1 MNRQPPNSGG
11 KEIPKMKTFTIDAED
26 NISVFTTP
34 EEAAAAATTPFDTFA
49 SQKELLS
56 LVRPWPTDRLVA
68 MWNSLPGVTPV
79 KSFKSAAV
87 AAGKIWG
94 RIQRLGETTKP
105 NAEPTAKGGAR
116 AAKSAAAKEKG
127 NKKTTPAKKAPKA
140 AKSAKSGATA
150 KPAATRDGS
159 KKAIVLEMMRRKGG
173 CTLAEIM
180 KATDWQAHTVRGFV
194 SGTLGKKMGLTVT
207 SAKNDAGERTYSL
220 LR

>member
-11 KEIPKMKTFTIDAED
+11 KEITKMKTFTIDAED
-26 NISVFTTP
+26 NISVFATP
-34 EEAAAAATTPFDTFA
+34 DEAAAAATTPFDTFA

-79 KSFKSAAV
+79 KSFKSTAV
-87 AAGKIWG
+87 AAGRIWG

-116 AAKSAAAKEKG
+116 VTKSAAAKGKG
-127 NKKTTPAKKAPKA
+127 TKKTTPAKKAPKA

-180 KATDWQAHTVRGFV
+180 KATDWQAHTVRGFISAAV
-194 SGTLGKKMGLTVT
+194 GKKMGITVVST
-207 SAKNDAGERTYSL
+207 KSDSGERTYTVTK
-220 LR
+220 

>member
-1 MNRQPPNSGG
+1 MNRQPPHSGG
-11 KEIPKMKTFTIDAED
+11 KETTKMKTFTIDAED
-26 NISVFTTP
+26 NISVFATRD
-34 EEAAAAATTPFDTFA
+34 EAAAAATTPFDTFA

-87 AAGKIWG
+87 AAGKIWE

-127 NKKTTPAKKAPKA
+127 AKKTAPAKKAKA
-140 AKSAKSGATA
+140 AKRAKSGASA
-150 KPAATRDGS
+150 KPATTRDGS

-180 KATDWQAHTVRGFV
+180 KATG
-194 SGTLGKKMGLTVT
+194 
-207 SAKNDAGERTYSL
+207 
-220 LR
+220 